1 MCLLDDMLLNFMAS
15 VCIFCRCRNVPML
28 CEPMDRAYKAVSELC
43 MKFRDVHPIAAQTL
57 FSSINSFM
65 RDAVSRRSENCFFWF
80 CRWHFL
86 PQSFDFNG
94 GLMSPLVPS
103 QINAQLL
110 IDNHEKGL
118 VYPDPYS
125 IAIFAPPAVSSSVTS
140 CGFPASLYPMPVTP
154 VVIQFCIICN
164 KVSSSGAMNID
175 YMILI
180 PPSTAI
186 REQWAANVCPYLKGS
201 VSQEVLN
208 VFRTQEQARLCIRHF
223 NPRSLVINVSGAIM
237 RATSALNELPVVN
250 FSQYANLSAEF
261 SQALEKLLDAMVKN
275 QNSSTVAIMLKIVQE
290 LVKCSDER
298 CGRSLNSL
306 ADVHLHQFH
315 QLPHNCDVTCCY
327 LCGIADPWQREITG
341 GVKIS
346 HELVHAMK
354 RFEVCKACMVAM
366 GRDHKGVVLIDH
378 FIRQHMV
385 DLPKR
390 FRHCKICRQN
400 VVERRI
406 SEHILEQHRL
416 IVFAP
421 RFNPQSNGIAVR
433 NGSEFCAYLGI
444 PIEACTTISL
454 ADSAEL

>member
-1 MCLLDDMLLNFMAS
+1 MMCVLDDMFLNFMVG
-15 VCIFCRCRNVPML
+15 VCIFCRCRNVPL
-28 CEPMDRAYKAVSELC
+28 VCEPMDRAYKIVSELC

-65 RDAVSRRSENCFFWF
+65 RDAVSRRSENCYFWF

-94 GLMSPLVPS
+94 GLVSPLIPS

-110 IDNHEKGL
+110 IDNHDKGL

-125 IAIFAPPAVSSSVTS
+125 IAIFAPPAVSSSVPS

-154 VVIQFCIICN
+154 AVIQFCIVCN
-164 KVSSSGAMNID
+164 KISSSGAMNID
-175 YMILI
+175 YMIPI
-180 PPSTAI
+180 PPSTTI

-208 VFRTQEQARLCIRHF
+208 AFRTQEQARLCLRHF
-223 NPRSLVINVSGAIM
+223 NPRSLVMNASGVIM
-237 RATSALNELPVVN
+237 RVTSALNELPVVN
-250 FSQYANLSAEF
+250 FSRYANLSAEF
-261 SQALEKLLDAMVKN
+261 SQALEKLIDAVVKN
-275 QNSSTVAIMLKIVQE
+275 QNSSTIAIMLKIVQE
-290 LVKCSDER
+290 LVKCNDE
-298 CGRSLNSL
+298 
-306 ADVHLHQFH
+306 
-315 QLPHNCDVTCCY
+315 
-327 LCGIADPWQREITG
+327 
-341 GVKIS
+341 
-346 HELVHAMK
+346 
-354 RFEVCKACMVAM
+354 
-366 GRDHKGVVLIDH
+366 GVVLIDH

-400 VVERRI
+400 VAERKI

-416 IVFAP
+416 VVFAA
-421 RFNPQSNGIAVR
+421 RLNPHSNGVAVR

-444 PIEACTTISL
+444 PIEACNTLSL